1 MNPVK
6 NIPRPSVSQLPKPSE
21 LRLTDGKQNLQQMKQ
36 QKVRLYQW
44 RALFGVAALVLCAF
58 AGYLLF
64 QDAVN
69 IIDWFKG
76 FGIWSPVLFTIAL
89 SLAIVLLLPT
99 PFVKVGAGAI
109 FPFWIAVAVNF
120 IASMVGGLIAFVIGR
135 WLFRDSI
142 QEAIQNDQRMLNIE
156 AALGEDAMRISVL
169 VRLSPILPDE
179 WLNYIMSATPVSL
192 RVFLLSNVSSLI
204 YCLIYAYYGHALGSI
219 ALSQSGVNGLTQTS
233 GGLFLLL
240 LGIVA
245 TVLATVIVTRNFN
258 PSSQRSNRRRRVS
271 RFTTSMNP

>member
-1 MNPVK
+1 
-6 NIPRPSVSQLPKPSE
+6 
-21 LRLTDGKQNLQQMKQ
+21 MKQ

-44 RALFGVAALVLCAF
+44 RALFGAAALVLCAF

-219 ALSQSGVNGLTQTS
+219 ALSQSGVNGSNTNERWSLPFTS
-233 GGLFLLL
+233 RNRCNSPCNCDCH
-240 LGIVA
+240 
-245 TVLATVIVTRNFN
+245 TNFN

>member
-1 MNPVK
+1 MIGLK
-6 NIPRPSVSQLPKPSE
+6 KLPRPSVTQLPRPSE
-21 LRLTDGKQNLQQMKQ
+21 LHLIDGRKNLEQMKA

-44 RALFGVAALVLCAF
+44 RALFGLVALVLCAV
-58 AGYLLF
+58 AGYYLF

-76 FGIWSPVLFTIAL
+76 FGIWSPVLFAVAL

-120 IASMVGGLIAFVIGR
+120 VASMVGGLIAFVLGR

-142 QEAIQNDQRMLNIE
+142 KEAIANDQRMVNIE
-156 AALGEDAMRISVL
+156 SALGEDAMRISVL

-179 WLNYIMSATPVSL
+179 WLNYIMSATPVTL
-192 RVFLLSNVSSLI
+192 RVFMLSNVSSII
-204 YCLIYAYYGHALGSI
+204 YCFIYAYYGHALGSI
-219 ALSQSGVNGLTQTS
+219 ALSRSGMAGLTQSS
-233 GGLFLLL
+233 GGLALLL

-245 TVLATVIVTRNFN
+245 TVIATVIVTRT
-258 PSSQRSNRRRRVS
+258 SIRVLKEAIGEEE
-271 RFTTSMNP
+271 

>member
-1 MNPVK
+1 MSWLK
-6 NIPRPSVSQLPKPSE
+6 KLPRPSVSQLPRPSE
-21 LRLTDGKQNLQQMKQ
+21 LHLIDGRQNLQRMKQ
-36 QKVRLYQW
+36 QTVQVYRW
-44 RALFGVAALVLCAF
+44 RALFGLLALVLCGV
-58 AGYLLF
+58 AGYFLF
-64 QDAVN
+64 QDAVD

-120 IASMVGGLIAFVIGR
+120 IASMIGGLIAFVLGR
-135 WLFRDSI
+135 WLFRESI
-142 QEAIQNDQRMLNIE
+142 QEAIKNDQRMVNIE
-156 AALGEDAMRISVL
+156 SALGEDAMRISIL

-192 RVFLLSNVSSLI
+192 RVFLVSNTSSLV

-219 ALSQSGVNGLTQTS
+219 ALSRSGMAGLTQST
-233 GGLFLLL
+233 GGLAMLL
-240 LGIVA
+240 LGIIA
-245 TVLATVIVTRNFN
+245 TVIATVIVTRT
-258 PSSQRSNRRRRVS
+258 SIRVLKDAIGEEE
-271 RFTTSMNP
+271 

>member
-1 MNPVK
+1 
-6 NIPRPSVSQLPKPSE
+6 
-21 LRLTDGKQNLQQMKQ
+21 MKA
-36 QKVRLYQW
+36 QKVRVYQW
-44 RALFGVAALVLCAF
+44 RAMFGLLALVLCAV
-58 AGYLLF
+58 AGYFLF

-76 FGIWSPVLFTIAL
+76 FGIWSPVLFAVAL

-120 IASMVGGLIAFVIGR
+120 VASMVGGLIAFLLGR

-142 QEAIQNDQRMLNIE
+142 QEAISNDQRMVNIE

-169 VRLSPILPDE
+169 VRLSPIIPDE
-179 WLNYIMSATPVSL
+179 WLNYIMSATPVTL
-192 RVFLLSNVSSLI
+192 RVFMLSNVSSII
-204 YCLIYAYYGHALGSI
+204 YCFIYAYYGHALGSI
-219 ALSQSGVNGLTQTS
+219 ALSRSGMAGLTQSS
-233 GGLFLLL
+233 GGLMLLL

-245 TVLATVIVTRNFN
+245 TVIATVIVTRT
-258 PSSQRSNRRRRVS
+258 SIRVLKEAIGEEELVNS
-271 RFTTSMNP
+271 PKP

>member
-1 MNPVK
+1 MSWLK
-6 NIPRPSVSQLPKPSE
+6 KLPRPSVSQLPRPSE
-21 LRLTDGKQNLQQMKQ
+21 LHLIDGRQNLQRMKQ
-36 QKVRLYQW
+36 QTVQVYRW
-44 RALFGVAALVLCAF
+44 RALFGLLALVLCGV
-58 AGYLLF
+58 AGYFLF
-64 QDAVN
+64 QDAVD

-120 IASMVGGLIAFVIGR
+120 VASMIGGLIAFVLGR
-135 WLFRDSI
+135 WLFRESI
-142 QEAIQNDQRMLNIE
+142 QEAIRNDQRMVNIE
-156 AALGEDAMRISVL
+156 SALGEDAMRISIL

-192 RVFLLSNVSSLI
+192 RVFLVSNTSSLV

-219 ALSQSGVNGLTQTS
+219 ALSRSGMAGLTQST
-233 GGLFLLL
+233 GGLAMLL
-240 LGIVA
+240 LGIIA
-245 TVLATVIVTRNFN
+245 TVIATVIVTRT
-258 PSSQRSNRRRRVS
+258 SIRVLKDAIGEEE
-271 RFTTSMNP
+271 

>member
-1 MNPVK
+1 MSWLK
-6 NIPRPSVSQLPKPSE
+6 KLPRPSVSQLPRPSE
-21 LRLTDGKQNLQQMKQ
+21 LHLIDGRQNLQRMKQ
-36 QKVRLYQW
+36 QTVQVYRW
-44 RALFGVAALVLCAF
+44 RALFGLLALVLCGV
-58 AGYLLF
+58 AGYFLF
-64 QDAVN
+64 QDAVD

-120 IASMVGGLIAFVIGR
+120 IASMIGGLIAFILGR
-135 WLFRDSI
+135 WLFRESI
-142 QEAIQNDQRMLNIE
+142 QEAIKNDQRMVNIE
-156 AALGEDAMRISVL
+156 SALGEDAMRISIL

-192 RVFLLSNVSSLI
+192 RVFLVSNTSSLV

-219 ALSQSGVNGLTQTS
+219 ALSRSGMAGLTQST
-233 GGLFLLL
+233 GGLAMLL
-240 LGIVA
+240 LGIIA
-245 TVLATVIVTRNFN
+245 TVIATVIVTRT
-258 PSSQRSNRRRRVS
+258 SIRVLKDAIGEEE
-271 RFTTSMNP
+271 

>member
-1 MNPVK
+1 MK

-21 LRLTDGKQNLQQMKQ
+21 LHLVDGRQNLQQMKQ
-36 QKVRLYQW
+36 QKIRLYQW
-44 RALFGVAALVLCAF
+44 RALFGLTVLVLCSV
-58 AGYLLF
+58 AGYFLF
-64 QDAVN
+64 QDAAN
-69 IIDWFKG
+69 IIDWIKS

-109 FPFWIAVAVNF
+109 FPFWMAVAVNF
-120 IASMVGGLIAFVIGR
+120 VASMVGGFFAFVLGR
-135 WLFRDSI
+135 WLFRETI

-156 AALGEDAMRISVL
+156 SALGEDAMRISVL

-179 WLNYIMSATPVSL
+179 WLNYLMSAPPVTL
-192 RVFLLSNVSSLI
+192 RVFLVSNLSSLI

-219 ALSQSGVNGLTQTS
+219 ALSRSGMAGITESS

-245 TVLATVIVTRNFN
+245 TVLATVLVTRT
-258 PSSQRSNRRRRVS
+258 SIRVLKDAIGEEE
-271 RFTTSMNP
+271 

>member
-1 MNPVK
+1 
-6 NIPRPSVSQLPKPSE
+6 
-21 LRLTDGKQNLQQMKQ
+21 MKA
-36 QKVRLYQW
+36 QKVRVYQW
-44 RALFGVAALVLCAF
+44 RAMFGLIALVLCAV
-58 AGYLLF
+58 AGYYLF

-76 FGIWSPVLFTIAL
+76 FGIWSPVLFTVAL

-120 IASMVGGLIAFVIGR
+120 VASMIGGLIAFVLGR

-142 QEAIQNDQRMLNIE
+142 QEAIANDQRMVNIE
-156 AALGEDAMRISVL
+156 SALGEDAMRISIL

-192 RVFLLSNVSSLI
+192 RVFLVSNTSSLV

-219 ALSQSGVNGLTQTS
+219 ALSRSGMAGLTQST
-233 GGLFLLL
+233 GGLAMLL
-240 LGIVA
+240 LGIIA
-245 TVLATVIVTRNFN
+245 TVIATVIVTRT
-258 PSSQRSNRRRRVS
+258 SIRVLKDAIGEEE
-271 RFTTSMNP
+271 

>member
-1 MNPVK
+1 MSWLK
-6 NIPRPSVSQLPKPSE
+6 KLPRPSVSQLPRPSE
-21 LRLTDGKQNLQQMKQ
+21 LHLIDGRQNLQRMKQ
-36 QKVRLYQW
+36 QTVQVYRW
-44 RALFGVAALVLCAF
+44 RALFGLLALVLCGV
-58 AGYLLF
+58 AGYFLF
-64 QDAVN
+64 QDAVD

-120 IASMVGGLIAFVIGR
+120 VASMIGGLIAFVLGR
-135 WLFRDSI
+135 WLFRESI
-142 QEAIQNDQRMLNIE
+142 QEAIKNDQRMVNIE
-156 AALGEDAMRISVL
+156 SALGEDAMRISIL

-192 RVFLLSNVSSLI
+192 RVFLVSNTSSLV

-219 ALSQSGVNGLTQTS
+219 ALSRSGMAGLTQST
-233 GGLFLLL
+233 GGLAMLL
-240 LGIVA
+240 LGIIA
-245 TVLATVIVTRNFN
+245 TVIATVIVTRT
-258 PSSQRSNRRRRVS
+258 SIRVLKDAIGEEE
-271 RFTTSMNP
+271 

>member
-1 MNPVK
+1 MIGLK
-6 NIPRPSVSQLPKPSE
+6 KLPRPSVSQLPRPSE
-21 LRLTDGKQNLQQMKQ
+21 LHLIDGRKNLEQMKA
-36 QKVRLYQW
+36 QKVRVYQW
-44 RALFGVAALVLCAF
+44 RALFGLLALVLCAV
-58 AGYLLF
+58 AGYYLF

-76 FGIWSPVLFTIAL
+76 FGIWSPVLFAVAL

-120 IASMVGGLIAFVIGR
+120 VASMVGGFIAFVLGR

-142 QEAIQNDQRMLNIE
+142 KEAIANDQRMVNIE
-156 AALGEDAMRISVL
+156 SALGEDAMRISVL

-179 WLNYIMSATPVSL
+179 WLNYIMSATPVTL
-192 RVFLLSNVSSLI
+192 RVFMLSNVSSII
-204 YCLIYAYYGHALGSI
+204 YCFIYAYYGHALGSI
-219 ALSQSGVNGLTQTS
+219 ALSRSGMSGLTQSS
-233 GGLFLLL
+233 GGLALLL

-245 TVLATVIVTRNFN
+245 TVIATVIVTRT
-258 PSSQRSNRRRRVS
+258 SIRVLKEAIGEEE
-271 RFTTSMNP
+271 

>member
-1 MNPVK
+1 MSWLK
-6 NIPRPSVSQLPKPSE
+6 KLPRPSVSQLPRPSE
-21 LRLTDGKQNLQQMKQ
+21 LHLIDGRQNLQRMKQ
-36 QKVRLYQW
+36 QTVQVYRW
-44 RALFGVAALVLCAF
+44 RALFGLLALVLCGV
-58 AGYLLF
+58 AGYFLF
-64 QDAVN
+64 QDAVD

-120 IASMVGGLIAFVIGR
+120 VASMIGGLIAFVLGR
-135 WLFRDSI
+135 WLFRESI
-142 QEAIQNDQRMLNIE
+142 QEAIKNDQRMVNIE
-156 AALGEDAMRISVL
+156 SALGEDAMRISIL

-192 RVFLLSNVSSLI
+192 RVFLVSNTSSLI

-219 ALSQSGVNGLTQTS
+219 ALSRSGMAGLTQST
-233 GGLFLLL
+233 GGLAMLL
-240 LGIVA
+240 LGIIA
-245 TVLATVIVTRNFN
+245 TVIATVIVTRT
-258 PSSQRSNRRRRVS
+258 SIRVLKDAIGEEE
-271 RFTTSMNP
+271 

>member
-76 FGIWSPVLFTIAL
+76 FEFGRQFCSRLL

-109 FPFWIAVAVNF
+109 FPFWIAV
-120 IASMVGGLIAFVIGR
+120 L
-135 WLFRDSI
+135 
-142 QEAIQNDQRMLNIE
+142 
-156 AALGEDAMRISVL
+156 
-169 VRLSPILPDE
+169 
-179 WLNYIMSATPVSL
+179 
-192 RVFLLSNVSSLI
+192 
-204 YCLIYAYYGHALGSI
+204 
-219 ALSQSGVNGLTQTS
+219 
-233 GGLFLLL
+233 
-240 LGIVA
+240 
-245 TVLATVIVTRNFN
+245 
-258 PSSQRSNRRRRVS
+258 
-271 RFTTSMNP
+271 

>member
-1 MNPVK
+1 VK
-6 NIPRPSVSQLPKPSE
+6 GMKKMPRPSVSQLPRPSE
-21 LRLTDGKQNLQQMKQ
+21 LRLIDGRQNLEQMKQ
-36 QKVRLYQW
+36 QKVSVYKW
-44 RALFGVAALVLCAF
+44 RALFGLVALVLCGL

-64 QDAVN
+64 QDAVD

-76 FGIWSPVLFTIAL
+76 FGIWSPVLFAIAL

-120 IASMVGGLIAFVIGR
+120 VASMVGGLIAFVLGR

-142 QEAIQNDQRMLNIE
+142 QEAIRNDQRMLSIE
-156 AALGEDAMRISVL
+156 SALGDDAMRISVL

-179 WLNYIMSATPVSL
+179 WLNYIMSATPVSM
-192 RVFLLSNVSSLI
+192 RVFVLSNVSSLI
-204 YCLIYAYYGHALGSI
+204 YCIIYAYYGHALGSI
-219 ALSQSGVNGLTQTS
+219 ALSRSGMAGMTQSS

-240 LGIVA
+240 MGIIA
-245 TVLATVIVTRNFN
+245 TVIATVIVTRT
-258 PSSQRSNRRRRVS
+258 SIRVLKEAIGEEE
-271 RFTTSMNP
+271 

>member
-1 MNPVK
+1 MSWLK
-6 NIPRPSVSQLPKPSE
+6 KLPRPSVSQLPRPSE
-21 LRLTDGKQNLQQMKQ
+21 LHLIDGRQNLQRMKQ
-36 QKVRLYQW
+36 QTVQVYRW
-44 RALFGVAALVLCAF
+44 RALFGLLALVLCGV
-58 AGYLLF
+58 AGYFLF
-64 QDAVN
+64 QDAVD

-120 IASMVGGLIAFVIGR
+120 VASLIGGLIAFVLGR
-135 WLFRDSI
+135 WLFRESI
-142 QEAIQNDQRMLNIE
+142 QVAIKNDQRMVNIE
-156 AALGEDAMRISVL
+156 SALGEDAMRISIL

-192 RVFLLSNVSSLI
+192 RVFLVSNTSSLI

-219 ALSQSGVNGLTQTS
+219 ALSRSGMAGLTQST
-233 GGLFLLL
+233 GGLAMLL
-240 LGIVA
+240 LGIIA
-245 TVLATVIVTRNFN
+245 TVIATVIVTRT
-258 PSSQRSNRRRRVS
+258 SIRVLKDAIGEEE
-271 RFTTSMNP
+271 